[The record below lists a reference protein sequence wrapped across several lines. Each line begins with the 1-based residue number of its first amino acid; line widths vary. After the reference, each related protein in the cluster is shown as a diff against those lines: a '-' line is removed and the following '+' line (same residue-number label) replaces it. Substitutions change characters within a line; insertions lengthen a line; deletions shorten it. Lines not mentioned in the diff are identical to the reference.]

1 MMGLGH
7 DLVDLNRFPETST
20 GEQTY
25 EVAFTPPNTETRLE
39 VQVWCYVP
47 SGSFDHGLPDFEV
60 SDIKLVEEN
69 CGTDTGNGGDNGGGN
84 GGETPGTPACT
95 NPNLF
100 PDPSLEDGA
109 YIKSQDQNEEWLWNI
124 FPNINPYR
132 IGGSDVVP
140 LSTRDEASQEHS
152 RTGGAYLY
160 DSLCHVPLFFRA
172 NDY

>member
-1 MMGLGH
+1 MMGQGH
-7 DLVDLNRFPETST
+7 DLVDLNRFSETST

-25 EVAFTPPNTETRLE
+25 EVQFTPPNTETKLE

-69 CGTDTGNGGDNGGGN
+69 CGTDTGNGGGN

-109 YIKSQDQNEEWLWNI
+109 EMTANDQHETYMWVVEP
-124 FPNINPYR
+124 FVNPYR
-132 IGGSDVVP
+132 AGGSNIVA
-140 LSTRDEASQEHS
+140 STRREEASQEHS
-152 RTGGAYLY
+152 HTGSAY
-160 DSLCHVPLFFRA
+160 V
-172 NDY
+172 